1 MLNTAECTGD
11 GRVIFVA
18 SRRHSQGV
26 FDPSNING
34 ETSYSRCAF
43 YNNSK
48 LYNVS
53 YNVYSQDVPVESL
66 TLLNNKLCKTVLRPF

>member
-1 MLNTAECTGD
+1 MKTTAEITSDC
-11 GRVIFVA
+11 RVVFVA

-34 ETSYSRCAF
+34 ERSYSRYGF

-53 YNVYSQDVPVESL
+53 KITRDCQMDIMCHIDVARL
-66 TLLNNKLCKTVLRPF
+66 

>member
-53 YNVYSQDVPVESL
+53 FNVSIHMILFVSEIPDTPKQD
-66 TLLNNKLCKTVLRPF
+66 T